1 MNYPSFFDEIESIK
15 LKDDLSLFLGAVDD
29 GVIEFTYLDIVKAA
43 GHSCPTVAGAYIMT
57 LEALKYL
64 YKNDIPKRGEIKVFF
79 KDNYVEG
86 VTGVIANVI
95 SQITGAT
102 DSYGFKGINGKFKRY
117 DLIEFSSDISSDLRF
132 QKVDDGQFID
142 ISYDSSSVEFNPK
155 IPNLMQKIM
164 KGEASEEEKKEFKY
178 LWQERVRNI
187 FKNIDKVISYND
199 ER

>member
-29 GVIEFTYLDIVKAA
+29 GIIEFTYLDIVKAA

-95 SQITGAT
+95 SQVTGAT

-117 DLIEFSSDISSDLRF
+117 DLLEFSSDISSDLRF
-132 QKVDDGQFID
+132 QRVDDGQFID

-164 KGEASEEEKKEFKY
+164 KSEANEDEKKEFKY

-187 FKNIDKVISYND
+187 FKNIDKVINYND
-199 ER
+199 KR